1 VRSDKLDERLSPLKI
16 ECDDCSVVVA
26 PDVKDDAFRIEDPG
40 RRISVEDIL
49 HLRPRRTSE
58 RSVQFANCLI
68 RIGVRFAER
77 QQGAAIEHVHV
88 DMSSACPEF
97 TVAPGDRTLPD
108 LL

>member
-1 VRSDKLDERLSPLKI
+1 
-16 ECDDCSVVVA
+16 
-26 PDVKDDAFRIEDPG
+26 VKDDAFRIQDLR

-49 HLRPRRTSE
+49 HFRPRRSSE
-58 RSVQFANCLI
+58 RPIQFANCLI

-77 QQGAAIEHVHV
+77 QQGVAIKHVHV

-108 LL
+108 PLK